1 MLKKSLL
8 SLAITAS
15 VAGLSGCNISS
26 VEDNDSSNP
35 VSQAAHETSNS
46 SVVSPRFNG
55 LAGDFPLGIDFL
67 FAAQSS
73 DDYTAAQKD
82 GTMNTGAEGTSS
94 ANAVTNAMDDLDG
107 GISTL
112 APIDINM
119 SGTVLASSVAAGENV
134 FLVKLPNAA
143 DAAGLTLP
151 DGLSASDV
159 DTLNLATIGYMFS
172 TLKPD
177 GTAPTAAGQTVAEL
191 NLGAIIVDQP
201 AAGVDYEVRVISVEG
216 TDNVIRVIPKTP
228 LDAKTKYVVVV
239 TNAVQGV
246 IDGVSSAIQASAEYA
261 HYTSTDELYNA
272 AFAGIRASVDGWEG
286 MAGAILSN
294 SGADLT
300 SGLAIT
306 AGFTTVDPQM
316 VLKSMAYPGY
326 WAAGAVVKN
335 DSATGAAI
343 LAGAVAANTADA
355 TKGLNQ
361 ATVNFLLGQATG
373 AGLTADQANVAVATA
388 VVSGS
393 ITAAYEHPRPRTF
406 EIIQGVGLTVNPATP
421 HQLPVSALTGGLI
434 ANNVMISQGAI
445 ELPQYNVSF
454 ATNPNDYWDGSTDVG
469 LALDPTGATPPG
481 DINGEKN
488 ATFRFP
494 FAQEQRK
501 IVAPV
506 LMFEPTATSTAT
518 CVKPGTG
525 WPVTILQHGFTT
537 DRASHL
543 INGTNIA
550 DNTCHAVI
558 AMDLAHHG
566 IPAESST
573 LVIGVD
579 HVEGDGSTTPFA
591 AAKAAA
597 VATAQAAVD
606 ADAASTA
613 LDDTILDTLAERH
626 ENFYMT
632 AAGAVA
638 VMDFGDTK
646 AGDSGSL
653 FIRLDNFQRTR
664 DNLRQSTM
672 DLLNLN
678 ATLATIDIDGD
689 GTVPDLD
696 VNNVNYVGHSLGGI
710 VGTSF
715 IAVNNDATIQA
726 GNTALPKVLRAVL
739 ATPGGSLS
747 KLLENSVGFGPAI
760 LGGLSAAG
768 ITQGT
773 ESFESF
779 MKIFQ
784 ATVDSAD
791 PLNFI
796 ADLKDGGV
804 SDTPTLITEMVGN
817 IATGGSTPSDL
828 GVPNNADGIL
838 IAAGTYALAD
848 YATIQPETARLPMV
862 STDAML
868 DLLGA
873 ENVLN
878 APTSDK
884 LVARYT
890 EGGHGTFTSAGT
902 STTAAPSYDST
913 AAYTEML
920 MQNIQFLTSTTDPLT
935 ITPVNTAV
943 LSNAAV
949 E

>member
-35 VSQAAHETSNS
+35 DSQAAHETSNS

-55 LAGDFPLGIDFL
+55 LAADFPQGIDFL

-94 ANAVTNAMDDLDG
+94 ENAVTNAMDDLDG

-143 DAAGLTLP
+143 DATSLTLP
-151 DGLSASDV
+151 DGVSASDI
-159 DTLNLATIGYMFS
+159 DTLDLATIGYMFS

-191 NLGAIIVDQP
+191 NLGAIIVGQP
-201 AAGVDYEVRVISVEG
+201 AAGVDYEVSVISVEG

-228 LDAKTKYVVVV
+228 LDGKTKYVVVV

-246 IDGVSSAIQASAEYA
+246 IDGVSSAIQPSAEYA

-272 AFAGIRASVDGWEG
+272 AFAGIRASVDGWES

-300 SGLAIT
+300 PGLAVT

-343 LAGAVAANTADA
+343 LAGAVALNTADA

-361 ATVNFLLGQATG
+361 ATVDFLLGQATG

-393 ITAAYEHPRPRTF
+393 ITAAYEHPRARTF
-406 EIIQGVGLTVNPATP
+406 EIIQGVGATVNAGTP
-421 HQLPVSALTGGLI
+421 HQLPISVLSAGEITD
-434 ANNVMISQGAI
+434 NVMISQGAI

-454 ATNPNDYWDGSTDVG
+454 AANANDYWDGSTDVG
-469 LALDPTGATPPG
+469 TALDPTGATPPG

-488 ATFRFP
+488 VTFRFP

-501 IVAPV
+501 VVAPL
-506 LMFEPTATSTAT
+506 LMFEPTAASTAT
-518 CVKPGTG
+518 CVKPANG

-537 DRASHL
+537 DRSSHL
-543 INGTNIA
+543 INGTKIA

-566 IPAESST
+566 IAAESE
-573 LVIGVD
+573 LLGLGVD
-579 HVEGDGSTTPFA
+579 HVATDATTTPFA
-591 AAKAAA
+591 AAKAQY
-597 VATAQAAVD
+597 VAGVD
-606 ADAASTA
+606 AST
-613 LDDTILDTLAERH
+613 TILDTLAERH

-632 AAGAVA
+632 SAGAVA
-638 VMDFGDTK
+638 AMDFGDTK

-678 ATLATIDIDGD
+678 ATLAAIDIDGD

-696 VNNVNYVGHSLGGI
+696 VTNVNYVGHSLGGI

-726 GNTALPKVLRAVL
+726 GNTSLPKVQRAVL
-739 ATPGGSLS
+739 ATPGGSLA

-768 ITQGT
+768 VVQGT
-773 ESFESF
+773 DSFEAF
-779 MKIFQ
+779 MKVFQ

-873 ENVLN
+873 ENVMN
-878 APTSDK
+878 TPTSDK

-890 EGGHGTFTSAGT
+890 EGGHGTFSSAGT

-935 ITPVNTAV
+935 ITPVNATV